1 MNRRS
6 FCRRGAALLLSLA
19 LACPALGA
27 AGDADDPV
35 LSQSYLDA
43 VFSGAFLTQTEQAA
57 GTAADALEADTLRD
71 VEQRLAEVNALRM
84 ARGEDSASGAGML
97 VTAQYDRVTVA
108 LGTRVTAL
116 EGELRS
122 VGSGWVDITAGE
134 AVAAGTLFRTG
145 HSYLSAEDGCG
156 WETLGQTGSVTWEG
170 VVSRSYAGSVDFGAA
185 ATSLQALDLFRG
197 GNGGFELNRAATR
210 TEALVMFLR
219 ILGREPAALAS
230 TAANPFTDVPDWAA
244 RYAAYANAEGL
255 VQGVGEGRYDGSRQ
269 VSAQDYVTLLLRALG
284 FREGSDFTWA
294 TALDDAV
301 RLGLLSAGERQ
312 LLAQTAFT
320 RAQMAWVSWRALMTP
335 NASGKLLLCVLR
347 DAGVVTRAQIAAA
360 IGSGVGARV

>member
-1 MNRRS
+1 MRMRS
-6 FCRRGAALLLSLA
+6 LTALGVVGLMAASTGLA
-19 LACPALGA
+19 LAPPASAAVVAPGSVTASRGAGSSVTVGWSTA
-27 AGDADDPV
+27 AGA
-35 LSQSYLDA
+35 
-43 VFSGAFLTQTEQAA
+43 
-57 GTAADALEADTLRD
+57 TA
-71 VEQRLAEVNALRM
+71 
-84 ARGEDSASGAGML
+84 
-97 VTAQYDRVTVA
+97 YTVRA
-108 LGTRVTAL
+108 YTT
-116 EGELRS
+116 
-122 VGSGWVDITAGE
+122 
-134 AVAAGTLFRTG
+134 
-145 HSYLSAEDGCG
+145 
-156 WETLGQTGSVTWEG
+156 QTGSVTWEG

-185 ATSLQALDLFRG
+185 AVSLQALGLFRG